1 MTDSYIEINNGRAT
15 SFVGPDATALFAAI
29 TLKHGLIMLSKGI
42 KPARHWT
49 KTKALMACKQYTNK
63 SYKLSQIELAIFDMN
78 TWIEAMKCTIPVS
91 VR

>member
-1 MTDSYIEINNGRAT
+1 LKSTTGEQRAL
-15 SFVGPDATALFAAI
+15 SGPDATALFAAI

-63 SYKLSQIELAIFDMN
+63 SYKTSQIESAISDMD
-78 TWIEAMKCTIPVS
+78 TWIEAMKCAIPIS